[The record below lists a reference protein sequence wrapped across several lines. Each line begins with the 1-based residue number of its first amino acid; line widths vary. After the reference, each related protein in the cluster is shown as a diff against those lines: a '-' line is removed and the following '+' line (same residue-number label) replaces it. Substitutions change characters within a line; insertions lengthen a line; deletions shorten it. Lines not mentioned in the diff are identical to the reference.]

1 MLKPKLITI
10 LQKGYS
16 FSLLRTD
23 IMAGIIVGVVALP
36 LAIAFAIASGVSP
49 DKGLITAVIAGFLI
63 SALGG
68 SRVQIGGPTGAFV
81 VIVYGILA
89 KYGFDGLTIATLMA
103 GIILIIFGL
112 TGVGSVIKFIP
123 QPVTVGFTSG
133 IALIIFSS
141 QMKDF
146 FGMHIAK
153 LPADFIEKWI
163 SYFANLST
171 INLYAVALGAGT
183 ILFMILWEKK
193 FKKIPGSLIA
203 MIFITLIVH
212 FLKLPVET
220 IGSYFGNIPNSIPSP
235 RLPHISFHIIKEL
248 MSPAFTIALLAGIE
262 SLLSAMVADG
272 MIGTKHRSNMELV
285 AQGAANIGSS
295 IFGGIPATGA
305 IARTAVNV
313 HNGGR
318 SPIAGIVHAI
328 TLFLIMIFLGKW
340 AVLIPMPCLAGIL
353 IIVAYRMSE
362 WRSFAMLLKSPKT
375 DVIVLCATFTLTV
388 LIDLSVAIQIGM
400 ILAAFLFVYR
410 LSMTTNIKSFT
421 KDFADDEEQ
430 DDPNAISKRDVPD
443 YVEIFE
449 INGPFFFGMV
459 SSFND
464 TMQNIEKKPKVKIL
478 RMRNVLTIDASAIN
492 AIRQNYK
499 FCKKHNIT
507 FILSEV
513 HAQPLF
519 ALEHADLLNE
529 IGLDRA
535 FGNIDDALN
544 CSREILGLEKIER
557 TQPFV
562 PAVKREKK

>member
-1 MLKPKLITI
+1 MLKPKLITV
-10 LQKGYS
+10 LKQGYS
-16 FSLLRTD
+16 FSTFRADL
-23 IMAGIIVGVVALP
+23 MAGIIVGVVALP

-49 DKGLITAVIAGFLI
+49 DKGLITAIIAGFLI

-112 TGVGSVIKFIP
+112 TGIGTLIKFIP
-123 QPVTVGFTSG
+123 QPVTIGFTSG

-146 FGMHIAK
+146 FGMNIAK

-163 SYFANLST
+163 SYFSNIST
-171 INLYAVALGAGT
+171 INFYAIGLGAGT

-203 MIFITLIVH
+203 MIFITFISY

-220 IGSYFGNIPNSIPSP
+220 IGSFFGNIPNSIPSP
-235 RLPHISFHIIKEL
+235 SFPHISFHVIKEL
-248 MSPAFTIALLAGIE
+248 ISPAFTIALLAGIE

-295 IFGGIPATGA
+295 LFGGIPATGA

-318 SPIAGIVHAI
+318 TPIAGIIHAL

-375 DVIVLCATFTLTV
+375 DVIVLCVTFTLTV
-388 LIDLSVAIQIGM
+388 LIDLTVAIQIGM

-421 KDFADDEEQ
+421 KDFADDEEK
-430 DDPNAISKRDVPD
+430 DDPNSISKRDVPE

-507 FILSEV
+507 LILSEV
-513 HAQPLF
+513 HAQPLV
-519 ALEHADLLNE
+519 ALEHSDLLNE
-529 IGLDRA
+529 IGLNRT
-535 FGNIDDALN
+535 FGTIDDSLN
-544 CSREILGLEKIER
+544 CAREILNKEENLQR
-557 TQPFV
+557 
-562 PAVKREKK
+562 